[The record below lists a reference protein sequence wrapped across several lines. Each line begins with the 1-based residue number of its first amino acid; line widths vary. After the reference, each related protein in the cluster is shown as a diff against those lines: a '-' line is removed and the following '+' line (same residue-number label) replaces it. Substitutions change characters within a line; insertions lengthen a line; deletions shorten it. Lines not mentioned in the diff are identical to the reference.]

1 MTELITKMI
10 LCLIV
15 ALLLGLVIGWL
26 LSKIAQS
33 KKHLF
38 EKNALN
44 NTLADKNSRI
54 EVLEKQ
60 CAEKEN
66 TLLQHSDEKK
76 ELKELL
82 EEKDRALVSVEN
94 KLKNQEKSITHNSNL
109 TTENQD
115 LLEELNRLK
124 EEVDAKTK
132 ELEELE
138 TVLLKAEE
146 TIEEKSNL
154 LSDSVKKLATF
165 STGAVGGFVAGSTS
179 DEEEKLK
186 SKIEELT
193 LTQTEKDKS
202 IALYQET
209 ISELENELKLYISN
223 GEEDEFIVSKDQFTH
238 IEEQLVAYQK
248 KIKELK
254 EENIRLAQLS
264 NSENTNDNLNS
275 NELDDIAIVKL
286 FRETY
291 KKITKS

>member
-15 ALLLGLVIGWL
+15 AFLLGLVIGWL

-38 EKNALN
+38 EKDVLN
-44 NTLADKNSRI
+44 NTLDDKNSRI
-54 EVLEKQ
+54 KILEKE
-60 CAEKEN
+60 CAEKEA
-66 TLLQHSDEKK
+66 TILQYSDENKK
-76 ELKELL
+76 LKESL
-82 EEKDRALVSVEN
+82 EE
-94 KLKNQEKSITHNSNL
+94 QEKSITHNSTL
-109 TTENQD
+109 SVENQD
-115 LLEELNRLK
+115 LLEELKTLK

-138 TVLLKAEE
+138 TVLVKAEK
-146 TIEEKSNL
+146 TIEDKNNL

-165 STGAVGGFVAGSTS
+165 STGAAGGFVVGSKS
-179 DEEEKLK
+179 DEEKKLK

-193 LTQTEKDKS
+193 LANTEKDKS

>member
-38 EKNALN
+38 EKDVLN
-44 NTLADKNSRI
+44 NTLNDKNSRI
-54 EVLEKQ
+54 EVLEKE
-60 CAEKEN
+60 CAEKET
-66 TLLQHSDEKK
+66 TLLQYSDENK
-76 ELKELL
+76 ELKES
-82 EEKDRALVSVEN
+82 LVEQ
-94 KLKNQEKSITHNSNL
+94 KKSMTHNSTL
-109 TTENQD
+109 STENQD
-115 LLEELNRLK
+115 LLEELNKLK
-124 EEVDAKTK
+124 EEVDAKSK

-138 TVLLKAEE
+138 TVLVKAEE
-146 TIEEKSNL
+146 TIEEKSSL

-165 STGAVGGFVAGSTS
+165 TTGAVGGFVAGSKS

-193 LTQTEKDKS
+193 LTHTEKDKS

-209 ISELENELKLYISN
+209 ISELESELKLYMTN

-254 EENIRLAQLS
+254 EENSRLAQLS
-264 NSENTNDNLNS
+264 NSENSDDNLNS
-275 NELDDIAIVKL
+275 SELDDIAIVKL

>member
-38 EKNALN
+38 EKDVLN
-44 NTLADKNSRI
+44 NTLDDKNNRI
-54 EVLEKQ
+54 EVLEKE
-60 CAEKEN
+60 CAEKET
-66 TLLQHSDEKK
+66 TLLQCSDENK
-76 ELKELL
+76 ELKESLA
-82 EEKDRALVSVEN
+82 E
-94 KLKNQEKSITHNSNL
+94 QEKSITHNSTL

-115 LLEELNRLK
+115 LLEELNKLK
-124 EEVDAKTK
+124 EEVDAKSK

-138 TVLLKAEE
+138 TVLVKAEE
-146 TIEEKSNL
+146 TIEEKSSL

-165 STGAVGGFVAGSTS
+165 TTGAVGGFVAGSKS

-193 LTQTEKDKS
+193 LTHTEKDKS

-209 ISELENELKLYISN
+209 ISELESELKLYMTN

-254 EENIRLAQLS
+254 EENSRLAQLS
-264 NSENTNDNLNS
+264 NSENSDDNLNS
-275 NELDDIAIVKL
+275 SELDDIAIVKL